1 MVCDGCYHA
10 RTIPDGGVAALRCH
24 RPPGTTR
31 LSRSWRFSLSPTRE
45 VMARPSARLSQ
56 GACCLKKLF
65 GCQGTP
71 CHRGQ
76 TVTGSGTGRAF
87 RLGSPS
93 IYNGHFSAKSRVCIC
108 KHFVN
113 KLPSPAVRRC
123 NSFCFYGIAA
133 AIGLRHTNGN
143 IGVTIS
149 NIRPECFSF
158 SLPLLQFQK
167 RFLASSANKAFEII
181 RPAHRLPLLRS
192 GAGDLAKPDKK
203 NGQDFRLAQSAQA
216 ISSSLFNLNT
226 SQMSL
231 IRS

>member
-1 MVCDGCYHA
+1 M
-10 RTIPDGGVAALRCH
+10 RF
-24 RPPGTTR
+24 
-31 LSRSWRFSLSPTRE
+31 SRSPTHCLRRFERSDYGYKGVSLCILR
-45 VMARPSARLSQ
+45 VVAHKLLSQ
-56 GACCLKKLF
+56 RACCLKKLF

-71 CHRGQ
+71 CRRGQ
-76 TVTGSGTGRAF
+76 TVTGSGTGRAVWF
-87 RLGSPS
+87 GSPS
-93 IYNGHFSAKSRVCIC
+93 FYNGHFLSKKQVCIC
-108 KHFVN
+108 KHFAN
-113 KLPSPAVRRC
+113 RLPSPAVRRC

-192 GAGDLAKPDKK
+192 GVGDLAKPDTK
-203 NGQDFRLAQSAQA
+203 NWTSNLLIFIQS
-216 ISSSLFNLNT
+216 
-226 SQMSL
+226 
-231 IRS
+231 

>member
-1 MVCDGCYHA
+1 M
-10 RTIPDGGVAALRCH
+10 
-24 RPPGTTR
+24 
-31 LSRSWRFSLSPTRE
+31 
-45 VMARPSARLSQ
+45 
-56 GACCLKKLF
+56 
-65 GCQGTP
+65 
-71 CHRGQ
+71 GQ
-76 TVTGSGTGRAF
+76 NEQNAKSGTSVESCSLLLWTALHF
-87 RLGSPS
+87 TTD
-93 IYNGHFSAKSRVCIC
+93 IFSAKNRVCIC

-113 KLPSPAVRRC
+113 KLPSPVVRRC

-133 AIGLRHTNGN
+133 AMGLRHTNGN

-167 RFLASSANKAFEII
+167 RFLDSSANKAFGIEH
-181 RPAHRLPLLRS
+181 PARFSPLLRS
-192 GAGDLAKPDKK
+192 GVGDLAKPDTK
-203 NGQDFRLAQSAQA
+203 NGKGFRLAQSAQA

>member
-1 MVCDGCYHA
+1 MQFE
-10 RTIPDGGVAALRCH
+10 
-24 RPPGTTR
+24 
-31 LSRSWRFSLSPTRE
+31 RFSKPCAAIELAKLFRW
-45 VMARPSARLSQ
+45 ARLPQPSGCVKQ
-56 GACCLKKLF
+56 GLGKALPNMIPMGQDERNAKT
-65 GCQGTP
+65 GTSVES
-71 CHRGQ
+71 CSLLLQ
-76 TVTGSGTGRAF
+76 TSFHFTTD
-87 RLGSPS
+87 
-93 IYNGHFSAKSRVCIC
+93 IFSAKSRVCIC

-113 KLPSPAVRRC
+113 KPPSPAVRRC

-149 NIRPECFSF
+149 SIRPECFSF

-167 RFLASSANKAFEII
+167 RFLASSAKK
-181 RPAHRLPLLRS
+181 RLKQTVLPSLHHYYGLTWASWQSRTQ
-192 GAGDLAKPDKK
+192 K
-203 NGQDFRLAQSAQA
+203 NGQA

>member
-1 MVCDGCYHA
+1 MGQNERNA
-10 RTIPDGGVAALRCH
+10 KT
-24 RPPGTTR
+24 GT
-31 LSRSWRFSLSPTRE
+31 LVESCSL
-45 VMARPSARLSQ
+45 L
-56 GACCLKKLF
+56 L
-65 GCQGTP
+65 
-71 CHRGQ
+71 Q
-76 TVTGSGTGRAF
+76 TSFHFTTD
-87 RLGSPS
+87 
-93 IYNGHFSAKSRVCIC
+93 IFSAKSRVCIC

-192 GAGDLAKPDKK
+192 GVGDLAKPDTKK
-203 NGQDFRLAQSAQA
+203 LDKTFALPNLHKQSPHLYS
-216 ISSSLFNLNT
+216 I
-226 SQMSL
+226 L
-231 IRS
+231 IRRKCPLSALKISGCII